1 MEPKMDPL
9 EIGSTVTINV
19 TNIMWPSRHL
29 YAQGVVSSEFNYYT
43 GTIMREKWFKDDEIG
58 ITTGIPSFP
67 FRRIRRERIL
77 EVNGAGVVFSPPP
90 KVERIEKTVEG
101 SKGNT
106 YTVIKEGSRA
116 TCTCPGYSFRKT
128 CKHLEMV

>member
-1 MEPKMDPL
+1 MDPL
-9 EIGSTVTINV
+9 EIGSTVTIKV

-90 KVERIEKTVEG
+90 KVERIEKTVAG

>member
-1 MEPKMDPL
+1 
-9 EIGSTVTINV
+9 
-19 TNIMWPSRHL
+19 MWPSRHL
-29 YAQGVVSSEFNYYT
+29 YAAGVVKGEFNYYT
-43 GTIMREKWFKDDEIG
+43 GTIMREKWFAPDEIG
-58 ITTGIPSFP
+58 ITTGNPDFP
-67 FRRIRRERIL
+67 FRRIRRERIVD
-77 EVNGAGVVFSPPP
+77 VNGTKFTPPP
-90 KVERIEKTVEG
+90 KVERTEFKVTG

>member
-1 MEPKMDPL
+1 MMDPL
-9 EIGSTVTINV
+9 EIGKTVTIKV
-19 TNIMWPSRHL
+19 ENIMWPSRHL
-29 YAQGVVSSEFNYYT
+29 YAAGVVKGEFNYYT
-43 GTIMREKWFKDDEIG
+43 GTIMREKWFAPDEIG
-58 ITTGIPSFP
+58 ITTGNPDFP
-67 FRRIRRERIL
+67 FRRIRRERIVD
-77 EVNGAGVVFSPPP
+77 VNGTKFTPPP
-90 KVERIEKTVEG
+90 KVERTEFKVTG